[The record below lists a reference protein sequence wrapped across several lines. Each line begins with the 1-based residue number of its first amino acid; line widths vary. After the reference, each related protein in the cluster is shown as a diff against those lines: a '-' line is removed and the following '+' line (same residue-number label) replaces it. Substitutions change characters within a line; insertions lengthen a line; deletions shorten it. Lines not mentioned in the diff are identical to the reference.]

1 MIEKLFKKIEEYDTI
16 ILHRHSRPD
25 LDALGSQRGLALT
38 LKEAYP
44 SKKIYMVGDMST
56 RYAFLGAM
64 DEVKDDAYLNALVI
78 ITDVSV
84 STMVSDERYKNAKE
98 VFIIDHHKN
107 ASDIT
112 TNVISDT
119 SKIAVCELIQKFF

>member
-56 RYAFLGAM
+56 RYVGTDPFVFTLGQ
-64 DEVKDDAYLNALVI
+64 
-78 ITDVSV
+78 
-84 STMVSDERYKNAKE
+84 
-98 VFIIDHHKN
+98 F
-107 ASDIT
+107 
-112 TNVISDT
+112 
-119 SKIAVCELIQKFF
+119 

>member
-44 SKKIYMVGDMST
+44 SK
-56 RYAFLGAM
+56 RYIWL
-64 DEVKDDAYLNALVI
+64 EI
-78 ITDVSV
+78 
-84 STMVSDERYKNAKE
+84 
-98 VFIIDHHKN
+98 
-107 ASDIT
+107 
-112 TNVISDT
+112 
-119 SKIAVCELIQKFF
+119 